1 VKAAVANVTP
11 IGTRRDQRSM
21 RFALP
26 PSVGMPAASERAR
39 RLETYLTKSFGR
51 PVEVV
56 VSPSYEAL
64 ARELLT
70 GKSDAGWAP
79 PFVCARIEAMGVRVL
94 LRGIRHGASSYRS
107 ALVCKADVALTLEQ
121 LKGATAAWTDRDSV
135 GGYLLAMAYLRSKGM
150 DPTRLFAGQTF
161 EGSYQAALEAVLS
174 GKAQV
179 TSVFAPVAV
188 PGKPDTTG
196 LSELMP
202 GKANQFRVVA
212 FTEDAPNDGV
222 AVSMSVTTPVVAELE
237 KTLLA
242 LSDSP
247 EGSALLKEAFNA
259 EKFEVAPRMGY
270 RALYRVALASL

>member
-1 VKAAVANVTP
+1 MNALANVTP
-11 IGTRRDQRSM
+11 IASKREQRSM

-26 PSVGMPAASERAR
+26 PSVGMPAANERAR
-39 RLETYLTKSFGR
+39 ALESYLGKAFGR

-94 LRGIRHGASSYRS
+94 LRGVRAGASSYRS
-107 ALVCKADVALTLEQ
+107 ALVCRADKPLTIDQ
-121 LKGATAAWTDRDSV
+121 LKGMNAAWTDRDSV
-135 GGYLLAMAYLRSKGM
+135 GGYLLAMAYLRGKGL
-150 DPTRLFAGQTF
+150 DPTRLFGSQTF
-161 EGSYQAALEAVLS
+161 EGSYHAALEAVLA
-174 GKAQV
+174 GRAAV
-179 TSVFAPVAV
+179 TSVFAPVGA
-188 PGKPDTTG
+188 PGKPAKTG
-196 LSELMP
+196 LDELI
-202 GKANQFRVVA
+202 GSKADQFHVVA

-242 LSDSP
+242 LSDSS
-247 EGSALLKEAFNA
+247 EGAALLKDAFNA
-259 EKFEVAPRMGY
+259 ERFEVAPRMGY

>member
-1 VKAAVANVTP
+1 MAPVTP
-11 IGTRRDQRSM
+11 IAARRDQRSL

-26 PSVGMPAASERAR
+26 PSVGTQAASERAR
-39 RLETYLTKSFGR
+39 HLEAYLVKAFNR

-56 VSPSYEAL
+56 VSPTYEAL

-70 GKSDAGWAP
+70 GRCDAGWAP

-94 LRGIRHGASSYRS
+94 LRGVRAGASSYRA
-107 ALVCKADVALTLEQ
+107 ALVCRKSEPLTLEQ

-135 GGYLLAMAYLRSKGM
+135 GGYLLAMAFLRSRGL
-150 DPTRLFAGQTF
+150 DPTRLFAGQSF
-161 EGSYQAALEAVLS
+161 EGSYRNALESLLS

-179 TSVFAPVAV
+179 SSVFAPVGQGKGPEATGLTELF
-188 PGKPDTTG
+188 PGKVD
-196 LSELMP
+196 
-202 GKANQFRVVA
+202 QFHVVA
-212 FTEDAPNDGV
+212 FTEEAPNDGV

-237 KTLLA
+237 RILLG

-247 EGSALLKEAFNA
+247 EGKGLLKEAFNA
-259 EKFEVAPRMGY
+259 DRFEVAPRMGY